1 MKKKSFLSFFMV
13 ITLSALLAACSES
26 LNNAGDDLTLTEKSA
41 TVASRGC
48 GTCNFS
54 AVLTDAEKAG
64 LVHMIQE
71 EKVARDVYLLFK
83 ELYPN
88 SRVFTNIA
96 KSEQAHMDAVAYLLK
111 GYGITNP
118 VEGEDVGEFDEPF
131 KGLYEEFIAGGTT
144 LKEAL
149 EAGKAIEEMD
159 IEDLEEYIAG
169 TTVPNILQVY
179 KNLLAGSENH
189 LAAFTFN
196 LSRLK

>member
-1 MKKKSFLSFFMV
+1 MKKNSFLSFLIV
-13 ITLSALLAACSES
+13 IALSALLAACSES
-26 LNNAGDDLTLTEKSA
+26 LNSAGDDLTLTEKSA

-48 GTCNFS
+48 GTCIFS
-54 AVLTDAEKAG
+54 AVLTDAVKAG
-64 LVHMIQE
+64 LVHMVQE
-71 EKVARDVYLLFK
+71 EKVARDVYLKFS
-83 ELYPN
+83 ELYPG
-88 SRVFTNIA
+88 SRVFPNIA
-96 KSEQAHMDAVAYLLK
+96 KSEQAHMDAVSYLLK

-118 VEGEDVGEFDEPF
+118 VTGDAVGEFDEPF
-131 KGLYEEFIAGGTT
+131 KTLYDGFIAGGTT
-144 LKEAL
+144 LKGAL

-159 IEDLEEYIAG
+159 IKDLEEYIAA